1 MTQVRLGEA
10 VPDFTLPST
19 GDKTFQLSELKGK
32 RVLIYF
38 YPKDNTPGCTLEGQN
53 FRDNIDFFNEH
64 NTVIFGIS
72 RDSLRMHEN
81 FKTKQ
86 SFPFDLLS
94 DADEKACQ
102 LFDVIKLKKLY
113 GKEHLGIV
121 RSTFLI
127 DENGVLQQEWRNVKV
142 KEHLDEVKQAILDL

>member
-1 MTQVRLGEA
+1 MTQVQLGEA

-19 GDKTFQLSELKGK
+19 GEKTFQLSALKGK

-94 DADEKACQ
+94 DADEEACK

-113 GKEHLGIV
+113 GKEYMGIV

-127 DENGVLQQEWRNVKV
+127 DENGILQQEWRNVKV
-142 KEHLDEVKQAILDL
+142 KQHLDEVKEAILNL